1 MSGTGGVAFA
11 ALTAIILS
19 TLLVRTLGKAALGQ
33 VDNQAVLPFIGFGLV
48 HYLPVL
54 LSLALFIGVF
64 LTVSRSWNDSE
75 MVIWMGS
82 GLSALSWLSP
92 VLRFALPVTLVIA
105 FMSMVVIPWAA
116 DKRFEYERFLST
128 RDQVSGLTPGV
139 FIESDPGGRVIF
151 VENQGESGT
160 HIQNVFVY
168 STQNGRSG
176 VIVARDG
183 VVTERPNGDRFI
195 VLTQGRRYEGV
206 PGAADYRMMEF
217 ESYAIRLKS
226 TVGNIRDQSIHT
238 VPTPEL
244 LRNPSPANMAE
255 WAWRLGYPISALLL
269 ALSAV
274 PMSHINPR
282 AGRSTNIIFAML
294 VYTIYS
300 NVIGLSE
307 GWVTERKLSAGLSL
321 LVVHGCMALVLVWL
335 YWRYLRGPGRR

>member
-19 TLLVRTLGKAALGQ
+19 TLLVRMLGRAALGELE
-33 VDNQAVLPFIGFGLV
+33 NRAVLPFIGFGLV

-64 LTVSRSWNDSE
+64 LSLSRSWSDSE

-82 GLSALSWLSP
+82 GLSAFSWLSA
-92 VLRFALPVTLVIA
+92 VLRFAVPVTLVIA
-105 FMSMVVIPWAA
+105 FMSTVVIPWASH
-116 DKRFEYERFLST
+116 KRFEYERILST
-128 RDQVSGLTPGV
+128 RDQISGLTPGV
-139 FIESDPGGRVIF
+139 FVESEPGGHVIF
-151 VENQGESGT
+151 VESQGGNGT

-183 VVTERPNGDRFI
+183 VVTERPNGDRFV
-195 VLTQGRRYEGV
+195 VLRQGRRYEGV
-206 PGAADYRMMEF
+206 PGEADYRMMEF
-217 ESYAIRLKS
+217 ESYAIRLKP
-226 TVGNIRDQSIHT
+226 TVGKTRDQSIHA
-238 VPTPEL
+238 VPTVDL
-244 LRNPSPANMAE
+244 LRSRSPNYMAE
-255 WAWRLGYPISALLL
+255 WAWRLGFPISALLL

-274 PMSHINPR
+274 PLSHINPR

-300 NVIGLSE
+300 NFIGLSE
-307 GWVTERKLSAGLSL
+307 GWVTEGRLSAMGGL
-321 LVVHGCMALVLVWL
+321 LVVHGSMALMLVWL
-335 YWRYLRGPGRR
+335 YWRYMHGPRGR